1 MMTLNMEEKKTA
13 KKVLILGGG
22 FAGVYS
28 FLSLNKE
35 FSPDELEITLVNKT
49 NYFLFS
55 PLLHEAATGGI
66 GTHQPV
72 ESLREV
78 IHRRPSSNFHVGEV
92 KKIDFNQQIV
102 STTVGDLAYDILII
116 ALGARTAFYNI
127 PGAQEHSL
135 MLKDLADAVKLRNH
149 LLNTFEK
156 AAEEKDIVRRREL
169 LTISVVGGG
178 PTGVELAAEIAELV
192 LTTIRRYYSHMDF
205 GDVTINL
212 LSKSPELIQ
221 QFKPRSRQFAMRSL
235 KKLGVKVM
243 THAAVVKVAKDKIML
258 DSGEEIHSNTI
269 IWVAGVEAQSIET
282 TPGLPYDDN
291 QRIRTDRWLRV
302 SGYENVFALG
312 DIASTAGGP
321 LPMLAQVAVEQGRKM
336 GRLVRASLTH
346 QSTAPFVY
354 KSKGELVSLGQWRA
368 TGNIY
373 GLQINGMF
381 TWLLWRAVYWSKFIS
396 GTKQLKIALD
406 WLIYFFHP
414 RDITKV

>member
-1 MMTLNMEEKKTA
+1 MITLNMEEKKTP
-13 KKVLILGGG
+13 KKALILGGG

-35 FSPDELEITLVNKT
+35 FKAEELEITLVNQN

-72 ESLREV
+72 ESLREI
-78 IHRRPSSNFHVGEV
+78 IHRRPGSNFHVGTV
-92 KKIDFNQQIV
+92 KEIDLARQV
-102 STTVGDLAYDILII
+102 VKTTVGELAYDILII

-127 PGAQEHSL
+127 PGAQEYSL

-156 AAEEKDIVRRREL
+156 AAEEKDIAKRREL
-169 LTISVVGGG
+169 LTISVIGGG

-192 LTTIRRYYSHMDF
+192 LTTIRRYYSHM
-205 GDVTINL
+205 GPCDVTINL
-212 LSKSPELIQ
+212 LSKSSELIQ
-221 QFKPRSRQFAMRSL
+221 QFKPRSRQFALRSL
-235 KKLGVKVM
+235 EKLGVKVM
-243 THAAVVKVAKDKIML
+243 TDAVVVRVEKNKIIL
-258 DSGEEIHSNTI
+258 ARGDEIHSNTV
-269 IWVAGVEAQSIET
+269 IWVAGVKAQSITT
-282 TPGLPYDDN
+282 TPVLPYDVN
-291 QRIRTDRWLRV
+291 HRIQTDQFLLV
-302 SGYENVFALG
+302 DGYNNVFALG
-312 DIASTAGGP
+312 DIASTAGES
-321 LPMLAQVAVEQGRKM
+321 LPMLAQVAVEQGREM
-336 GRLVRASLTH
+336 GRLARASLTH
-346 QSTAPFVY
+346 QPTSPFIY

-368 TGNIY
+368 TGNVH
-373 GLQINGMF
+373 GLHINGMF

-414 RDITKV
+414 RDISKT